1 MTMSDEFKI
10 YAAEQYALHIRS
22 MRHRINAAQMDI
34 DDMRESVCGV
44 SGVAYSDMPGNPNA
58 YGDAIPDGIAKLHAM
73 IADYVT
79 QLVEWMDERYEAKQC
94 FSKLDNKS
102 YELLTYYYAMGLT
115 WEQTADRMG
124 YTAVHVQQNLKP
136 VAMRMLYD
144 AMPEQWRR
152 NFPKAI

>member
-1 MTMSDEFKI
+1 MTDEFKI

-22 MRHRINAAQMDI
+22 MRRRVTAAQMDI

-58 YGDAIPDGIAKLHAM
+58 YGDAIPDGIAKLHEM

-94 FSKLDNKS
+94 FKQLDNRS
-102 YELLTYYYAMGLT
+102 YELLTFYYSMGLT

-124 YTAVHVQQNLKP
+124 YTSEHVQRNLKP
-136 VAMRMLYD
+136 VALRMLYTV
-144 AMPEQWRR
+144 MPEQWRR
-152 NFPKAI
+152 NLPNAMD